1 MMGPAGQNRNA
12 RLGLGFFAAYTALY
26 AAFVGVA
33 AFGTFRGG
41 AADGGL
47 SGEAML
53 GLPWGVVAGFG
64 LIAGAFL
71 LAVLYAVL
79 AGRGGDA

>member
-1 MMGPAGQNRNA
+1 MTGRGEHRNA

-26 AAFVGVA
+26 ATFVGVA
-33 AFGTFRGG
+33 AFGTFNGG
-41 AADGGL
+41 AAAGGL
-47 SGEAML
+47 SAKAVL

-71 LAVLYAVL
+71 LAVLYSVL